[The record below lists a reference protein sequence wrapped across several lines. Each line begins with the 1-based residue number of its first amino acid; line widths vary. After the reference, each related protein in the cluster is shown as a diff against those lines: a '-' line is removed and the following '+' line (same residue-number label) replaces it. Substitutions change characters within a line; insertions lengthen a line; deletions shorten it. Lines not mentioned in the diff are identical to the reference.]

1 MEKAKADVERTKRL
15 FNGIEGL
22 RSEMSVIDELLGF
35 WNVSIE
41 GLVSGIEGMGFSP
54 SSSYFRGFRVSWLR

>member
-1 MEKAKADVERTKRL
+1 VEKAKADVERTKRL

-41 GLVSGIEGMGFSP
+41 GLGYGIEGLGFSP
-54 SSSYFRGFRVSWLR
+54 SSLYFRGFGVWWLR